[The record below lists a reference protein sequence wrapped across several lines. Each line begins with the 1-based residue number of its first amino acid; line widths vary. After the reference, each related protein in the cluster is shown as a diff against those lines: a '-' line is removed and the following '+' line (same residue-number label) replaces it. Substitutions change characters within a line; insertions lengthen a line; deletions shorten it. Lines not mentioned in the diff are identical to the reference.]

1 MKRQRRKDSTMKN
14 TNTKQFRETVFNYL
28 CESLYDFDGTQ
39 ADCAKRLRERFEREY
54 NYPDSKRREPNNQ
67 ARVAS
72 WLSGLPI
79 NIACYYS
86 EIIEVSESWH
96 ECGLTDAQKDHVCEN
111 WFNFL
116 AFKTLQ
122 LWDKHGIAL

>member
-1 MKRQRRKDSTMKN
+1 MKN

-28 CESLYDFDGTQ
+28 CGALYDFDRQDQ
-39 ADCAKRLRERFEREY
+39 ASCAARLRDKFESEY
-54 NYPDSKRREPNNQ
+54 NYSENKQREPNTQ

-72 WLSGLPI
+72 WLSGLPL
-79 NIACYYS
+79 NVACYYS
-86 EIIEVSESWH
+86 EIIEIAESWH
-96 ECGLTDAQKDHVCEN
+96 DCKLTESQKDRICEN

-122 LWDKHGIAL
+122 LWDKHGLKY